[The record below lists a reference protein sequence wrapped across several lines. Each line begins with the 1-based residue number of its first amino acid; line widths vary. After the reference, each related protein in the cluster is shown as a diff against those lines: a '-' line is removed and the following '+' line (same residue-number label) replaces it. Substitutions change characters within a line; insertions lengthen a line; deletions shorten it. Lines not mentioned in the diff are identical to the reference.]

1 MNKTKLKSKL
11 NNHRKIK
18 LAASL
23 MMTSSLLL
31 ASSVSAFS
39 DVQGQ
44 DAKITEALQQKGI
57 IQGITKDHFV
67 PLGKLTGA
75 QGIHMIVKA
84 LELKPKAGGSLQPSG
99 HTEWYASSLRIAED
113 NGIKLPK
120 DFAPN
125 AELSR
130 EAFADL
136 LMQAINVT
144 GNYPTI
150 KMYIEVA
157 DADQMNPDYAN
168 SIQTLLLMKIAS
180 LDEQGEF
187 HPKQAITRIEAA
199 RLVHNAADF
208 VNKYKEAEQDVKD
221 QVSFE
226 VEKVNEQINKVVLTR
241 AQQPNPGY
249 GIRVA
254 KVEFTGKTATVYY
267 ELLSPEPDKDY
278 IQVITDTKAET
289 YVSSEYQVEIKRLSE

>member
-67 PLGKLTGA
+67 PLGKVTGA

-208 VNKYKEAEQDVKD
+208 VNKYKEAEQDVQD

>member
-1 MNKTKLKSKL
+1 MKKANLKSK
-11 NNHRKIK
+11 NYRKMK

-44 DAKITEALQQKGI
+44 DAKLTEELQQKGI

-84 LELKPKAGGSLQPSG
+84 LELKPKAEGALPPSG
-99 HTEWYASSLRIAED
+99 HTEWYADSLRIAED

-125 AELSR
+125 SQLSR

-150 KMYIEVA
+150 KMFIEVA

-180 LDEQGEF
+180 LDEQGKF

-199 RLVHNAADF
+199 RLVHNAAEF
-208 VNKYKEAEQDVKD
+208 VGKHKEAEQNVQD

-226 VEKVNEQINKVVLTR
+226 VEKVNDQINKVVLTR

-254 KVEFTGKTATVYY
+254 KVEFSGKTATVYY
-267 ELLSPEPDKDY
+267 ELQSPEPDMNY

-289 YVSSEYQVEIKRLSE
+289 FVSSEYQVEIKRLSE

>member
-1 MNKTKLKSKL
+1 MKKADLNLKMI
-11 NNHRKIK
+11 NHRKMK

-31 ASSVSAFS
+31 ASSASAFS

-44 DAKITEALQQKGI
+44 DVKITEALQQKGI
-57 IQGITKDHFV
+57 IQGITKDHFD

-75 QGIHMIVKA
+75 QGVHMIVKA
-84 LELKPKAGGSLQPSG
+84 LELKPKAEGSLPPSD

-113 NGIKLPK
+113 HGIKLPK

-125 AELSR
+125 GQLSR

-150 KMYIEVA
+150 KMYIVVA
-157 DADQMNPDYAN
+157 DADRMNPDYEN

-180 LDEQGEF
+180 LDEQGKF

-199 RLVHNAADF
+199 RLVHNAAEF
-208 VNKYKEAEQDVKD
+208 VGKHKEAEQNVQD

-226 VEKVNEQINKVVLTR
+226 VEKVNDQINTVVLTR
-241 AQQPNPGY
+241 VRQPNPGY

-254 KVEFTGKTATVYY
+254 KVEFSGKTATVYY
-267 ELLSPEPDKDY
+267 ELQSPEPDMDY

-289 YVSSEYQVEIKRLSE
+289 FVSSEYQVEIKRLSE

>member
-208 VNKYKEAEQDVKD
+208 VNKYKEAEQDVQD

>member
-11 NNHRKIK
+11 NNHCKIK

-187 HPKQAITRIEAA
+187 HPKQGITRIEAA

-208 VNKYKEAEQDVKD
+208 VNKYKEAEQDVQD

>member
-1 MNKTKLKSKL
+1 
-11 NNHRKIK
+11 
-18 LAASL
+18 

-208 VNKYKEAEQDVKD
+208 VNKYKEAEQDVQD